1 MNDFEMFVAARG
13 PALLRLGVM
22 LTGTPHESEDLVQ
35 SALVKVCKHW
45 NRVAVAD
52 NPEAYVRQI
61 MVREQIS
68 WKRRKAST
76 EVISASPHELQEAS
90 SRLENPDHADSVVT
104 RDHLWQLLATLPRKQ
119 RAVLVLRYYEDM
131 SDAQIAD
138 VLNCRQGTVRSNAH
152 RALRELK
159 LTHNLSEELMT

>member
-1 MNDFEMFVAARG
+1 MNDFEVFVAARG

-22 LTGTPHESEDLVQ
+22 LTGNPHESEDLVQ
-35 SALVKVCKHW
+35 SALVKACKHW
-45 NRVAVAD
+45 NRVVVAD

-61 MVREQIS
+61 MVREHIS
-68 WKRRKAST
+68 WKRRMAST
-76 EVISASPHELQEAS
+76 EVISASPHELQPSS
-90 SRLENPDHADSVVT
+90 SRHETPDHADSVVT

-159 LTHNLSEELMT
+159 LTHGLSEEVMT